1 MIGVEERMVFSPDWI
16 TIFFLI
22 VIVLLAA
29 IKYHFNDRLS
39 AMMSLIYSEKYFTEY
54 AKTKPVLFN
63 GYNILF
69 FIVFFITFS
78 LLIFYG
84 LNAFVNNGFQIELS
98 YFSIILLG
106 LFSFLVLRMILGSLL
121 AFIFEVQDEYIYFS
135 LIKISNL
142 YLISIYTLPILLLV
156 AYANTKYY
164 KILIGLAIIFA
175 SVLILVRYFRSLQND
190 RINFTSIFYL
200 FLYLCALEI
209 APIILVYKLIVS

>member
-1 MIGVEERMVFSPDWI
+1 MIGVEERMVFSPDWV

-22 VIVLLAA
+22 VLLLLAA
-29 IKYHFNDRLS
+29 IKYNFNDRLS

-69 FIVFFITFS
+69 FFVFFITFS
-78 LLIFYG
+78 LLIYYG
-84 LNAFVNNGFQIELS
+84 LNAFLNPEFLIDLT
-98 YFSIILLG
+98 YFGKILLG
-106 LFSFLVLRMILGSLL
+106 LFVFLIFRIATGALL
-121 AFIFEVQDEYIYFS
+121 SIVFEVKEDYMLFS
-135 LIKISNL
+135 LVKISNL
-142 YLISIYTLPILLLV
+142 YFISIFTLPILLLV

-164 KILIGLAIIFA
+164 KILIGLAIGFA
-175 SVLILVRYFRSLQND
+175 LLLFLVRYFRALQND

-209 APIILVYKLIVS
+209 APFILVYKLIVS

>member
-1 MIGVEERMVFSPDWI
+1 MIGVEERIVFSPDWV
-16 TIFFLI
+16 TISFLI
-22 VIVLLAA
+22 AVLLLAA

-69 FIVFFITFS
+69 FFVFFITFS
-78 LLIFYG
+78 LLIYYG
-84 LNAFVNNGFQIELS
+84 LNAFLNPEFLIELS
-98 YFSIILLG
+98 YFGKILLG
-106 LFSFLVLRMILGSLL
+106 LFVFLIFRIATGALL
-121 AFIFEVQDEYIYFS
+121 SVVFEVKEDYILFS
-135 LIKISNL
+135 LVKISNL
-142 YLISIYTLPILLLV
+142 YFISIFTLPILLLV

-164 KILIGLAIIFA
+164 KILIGLAIGFTVILF
-175 SVLILVRYFRSLQND
+175 LVRYFRALQND

-209 APIILVYKLIVS
+209 APFILVYKLIVS